1 MVPPSEFH
9 FFFAL
14 HGKIKYYRHELHD
27 FFSMHNAHCII
38 HNHFFT
44 TNFTNFTNYLVAIG
58 KPLKPERRLSK
69 VYQNSQRMIGD
80 LCIIDG
86 L

>member
-27 FFSMHNAHCII
+27 FFSMHNAQLFSQDYELHEFYEL
-38 HNHFFT
+38 FFLQRIT
-44 TNFTNFTNYLVAIG
+44 RIKRIYLI
-58 KPLKPERRLSK
+58 K
-69 VYQNSQRMIGD
+69 N
-80 LCIIDG
+80 
-86 L
+86 